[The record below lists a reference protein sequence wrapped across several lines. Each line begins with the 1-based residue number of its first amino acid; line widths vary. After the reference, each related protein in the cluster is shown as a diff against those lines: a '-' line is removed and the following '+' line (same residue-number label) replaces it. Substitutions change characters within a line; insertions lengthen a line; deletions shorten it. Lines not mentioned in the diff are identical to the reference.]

1 MFITI
6 SGSEFP
12 SVARFFGTSEYMNH
26 HIPVLT
32 IIKRTYFIR
41 LITVETQ
48 MDDKFECRGKWFP
61 LIIKAL
67 FRIVK
72 FLARRLICDAI

>member
-32 IIKRTYFIR
+32 ITKRTHFIR
-41 LITVETQ
+41 FIAGETQ
-48 MDDKFECRGKWFP
+48 MDDKFECRGKWFL

-72 FLARRLICDAI
+72 FLARRLIYDAI

>member
-26 HIPVLT
+26 HIPVLAIT
-32 IIKRTYFIR
+32 IQTYLLRFIAGD
-41 LITVETQ
+41 TQ
-48 MDDKFECRGKWFP
+48 MGDKFERRGKWFIS
-61 LIIKAL
+61 IIRAL

-72 FLARRLICDAI
+72 FLARRLIYDAI